1 MYTYL
6 ITIQDLSAI
15 TDHTH
20 FDCTITANSE
30 EEAIHLAK
38 EQYAETLDTTPDMI
52 EVTHIIN
59 TLDIPF

>member
-1 MYTYL
+1 MQTYL

-30 EEAIHLAK
+30 EEATQLVK

-52 EVTHIIN
+52 EIVSIIN
-59 TLDIPF
+59 PEDIPW